1 MHREGQMQFQS
12 PVSLRLLPTLPARN
26 QLKPPPPSGSQTE
39 RGGGAANNA
48 KNTGS
53 STHRAMV
60 STNATSLAA
69 VKHASERNQ
78 SLFDKIS
85 ASVSN
90 ISAALRADA
99 VRDADA
105 AEEADAAQVSSIFH
119 IQNLKPLTKNMLHRI
134 CGTWSLESL
143 GTTDRFFVTT
153 NNRSHFLSIR
163 PPAQPVAA
171 ASTKL
176 KSPSGSV
183 IKHARSKRLS
193 AAASLSSSASAAS
206 AHAPA
211 PPSNADNPLIE
222 QIERLMVA
230 CGAPPMQPVKF
241 TRAACAP
248 SADAKAAKKGGKEAA
263 KAPLRSGEPGVV
275 RVRHVPLGC
284 V

>member
-1 MHREGQMQFQS
+1 M
-12 PVSLRLLPTLPARN
+12 
-26 QLKPPPPSGSQTE
+26 
-39 RGGGAANNA
+39 
-48 KNTGS
+48 
-53 STHRAMV
+53 
-60 STNATSLAA
+60 
-69 VKHASERNQ
+69 
-78 SLFDKIS
+78 
-85 ASVSN
+85 
-90 ISAALRADA
+90 
-99 VRDADA
+99 
-105 AEEADAAQVSSIFH
+105 
-119 IQNLKPLTKNMLHRI
+119 
-134 CGTWSLESL
+134 ESL

-163 PPAQPVAA
+163 PPPAQPVAA

-183 IKHARSKRLS
+183 IKQKRLS
-193 AAASLSSSASAAS
+193 AAGSLSSSASAAS

-211 PPSNADNPLIE
+211 PPSNSDDPLIE

-248 SADAKAAKKGGKEAA
+248 SADAKAVKKGGKEAA
-263 KAPLRSGEPGVV
+263 KAPLRSSEPGVV